1 MRVIIAG
8 GGTGGHIYPALAI
21 AGGLRQ
27 RHPEAEILYVGT
39 SRGMEADLVP
49 RAGFPFTTI
58 PVAGLK
64 RRLSPSNIM
73 ALWQAGQGFLAS
85 RAILRDFAPQVVVG
99 TGGYVCGPVILA
111 AALSRVPTLIHEQNA
126 LPGLTN
132 RLLSRFATKTALT
145 FIEARRH
152 LPPGARVIL
161 TGLPVR
167 PEILGARRDEARA
180 ALGAA
185 AGEFV
190 LVSFGG
196 SLGAQSINS
205 AYRDVVRAF
214 AGRKGFRLFHAT
226 GEQGYS
232 AFIEDLHATGL
243 DPDSLPN
250 VTVAPYFHAIAGLLA
265 AADLVI
271 CRAGASTIAELTVL
285 GLPSI
290 LIPYPYATGNHQEYN
305 ARALERRG
313 AAVVIRD
320 ADLDGAVLVSM
331 ITSLARA
338 DKERRAAM
346 AAAARA
352 MGKPRALEN
361 LLDAIDRLARSS
373 RDKGRGCQ

>member
-64 RRLSPSNIM
+64 RRLSPSNLLT
-73 ALWQAGQGFLAS
+73 LWQAGQGFLAS
-85 RAILRDFAPQVVVG
+85 RAILHEFVPHVVVG

-111 AALSRVPTLIHEQNA
+111 AALSRIPTLIHEQNA

-152 LPPGARVIL
+152 LPARARVIL

-167 PEILGARRDEARA
+167 PEILDTRREEARA
-180 ALGAA
+180 ALGA
-185 AGEFV
+185 GPEDLV

-196 SLGAQSINS
+196 SLGAQSINN
-205 AYRDVVRAF
+205 AYRDVVCAF
-214 AGRKGFRLFHAT
+214 AGRAGFKLFHAT
-226 GEQGYS
+226 GEQGYE
-232 AFIEDLHATGL
+232 AFLEGLRAAGL
-243 DPDSLPN
+243 DPESLPN
-250 VTVAPYFHAIAGLLA
+250 VTVAPYFHAIAGFLA
-265 AADLVI
+265 AADLVV

-320 ADLDGAVLVSM
+320 ADLDGAELVAK
-331 ITSLARA
+331 ITSLTA
-338 DKERRAAM
+338 DRERRLAM
-346 AAAARA
+346 AAAARTL
-352 MGKPRALEN
+352 GKPRALEN

-373 RDKGRGCQ
+373 

>member
-1 MRVIIAG
+1 LRVIITG

-21 AGGLRQ
+21 AEGLRR

-49 RAGFPFTTI
+49 RAGFRFTAI

-64 RRLSPSNIM
+64 HRLTPSNIFV
-73 ALWQAGQGFLAS
+73 LWRAGQGFAAS
-85 RAILRDFAPQVVVG
+85 RAIMRSFAPHVVVG

-111 AALSRVPTLIHEQNA
+111 AALSHIPTLIHEQNA

-132 RLLSRFATKTALT
+132 RLLSRLATKTALT

-152 LPPGARVIL
+152 LPARARVIL

-167 PEILGARRDEARA
+167 PEILEVQRSEARA
-180 ALGAA
+180 SLGA
-185 AGEFV
+185 GPDELV

-196 SLGAQSINS
+196 SLGARSINS

-214 AGRKGFRLFHAT
+214 AGRAGFKLYHAT
-226 GEQGYS
+226 GEKGYE
-232 AFIEDLHATGL
+232 AFVEDLRAAGL
-243 DPDSLPN
+243 DPETLPN

-285 GLPSI
+285 GVPSI
-290 LIPYPYATGNHQEYN
+290 LIPYPYATGDHQEHN

-320 ADLDGAVLVSM
+320 ADLSGEELVAR
-331 ITSLARA
+331 ITSLAA
-338 DKERRAAM
+338 DRERRTAM

-352 MGKPRALEN
+352 LGKPRALEN
-361 LLDAIDRLARSS
+361 LLDAIERLVPVS
-373 RDKGRGCQ
+373 

>member
-1 MRVIIAG
+1 MKGGKSVLRVIVTG

-49 RAGFPFTTI
+49 RAGFPFAAI

-64 RRLSPSNIM
+64 RRLTPSNAL
-73 ALWQAGQGFLAS
+73 ALWRAGQGFFAS

-111 AALSRVPTLIHEQNA
+111 AALFRIPTLIHEQNA

-145 FIEARRH
+145 FLEARRY
-152 LPPGARVIL
+152 LPARARVIL

-167 PEILGARRDEARA
+167 PEILQARRDEARA
-180 ALGAA
+180 ALGA
-185 AGEFV
+185 GPEEFV

-196 SLGAQSINS
+196 SLGAQSINN
-205 AYRDVVRAF
+205 AYREVVRAF
-214 AGRKGFRLFHAT
+214 AGRAGFRLFHAT
-226 GEQGYS
+226 GEQGYE
-232 AFIEDLHATGL
+232 AFLESLRAAGL
-243 DPDSLPN
+243 GSESLPN
-250 VTVAPYFHAIAGLLA
+250 VTIAPYFHAIAGLLA
-265 AADLVI
+265 AADLVV

-285 GLPSI
+285 GRPSI

-313 AAVVIRD
+313 AAVVVRD
-320 ADLDGAVLVSM
+320 ADLDGVTLVEM
-331 ITSLARA
+331 INSLAA
-338 DKERRAAM
+338 DGERRAAM

-352 MGKPRALEN
+352 LGKPRALEN
-361 LLDAIDRLARSS
+361 LLDAIDHLARPF
-373 RDKGRGCQ
+373 